1 MTNRHG
7 HCSFCGARYA
17 DGVGWPRRCAACGNA
32 TYLNPLPVA
41 VALVPVGDGLLV
53 QRRGIPPQIGELALP
68 GGFME
73 IGEGW
78 REAIVRELMEETGI
92 HVDPADVEW
101 LESLS
106 SPGGHLLIFGVCPP
120 LAALP
125 PFEPNAEVRE
135 LAVITGPQELAFPL
149 HTAATRLF
157 FQRRSA

>member
-1 MTNRHG
+1 MTTRHA
-7 HCSFCGARYA
+7 HCSFCGARYP
-17 DGVGWPRRCAACGNA
+17 DGVGWPRRCATCGNT
-32 TYLNPLPVA
+32 TYQNPLPVA

-53 QRRGIPPQIGELALP
+53 QRRGIPPQVGELALP

-78 REAIVRELMEETGI
+78 REAIVRELWEETGI
-92 HVDPADVEW
+92 VVAPADVEW
-101 LESLS
+101 LACLS

-135 LAVITGPQELAFPL
+135 LLVIAGPQQLAFPL
-149 HTAATRLF
+149 HTAATDLF
-157 FQRRSA
+157 FQRRGV